1 MRKTTIAMVTLLCV
15 SSMILPTISSFNS
28 FQLEEHNTD
37 FKLSTESGNV
47 SVNVSGCTN
56 VTANNYDQNATLDD
70 GSCDFDLD
78 DDGILDADEIPG
90 CTDSRKYSNFAYLAN
105 NYNPHATDDD
115 GSCDYDLDDD
125 GVLDVDEVRGCTDS
139 RMFMNNRYLANNYNP
154 NATDNDGSCDYDL
167 DDDGINDIDE
177 KRGCTSIFS
186 SNYDPA
192 ATDDDGSC
200 DDLSIGG
207 FKLLKRQM
215 PYQYTSLNDD
225 RIIDS
230 KFSPD
235 GTQYATLHGSRVI
248 VWSTSSRTIVD
259 TFVLNSNWNV
269 FDLDWSP
276 DGNNISLIMN
286 AYSTAGV
293 LKSWITTLTFGV
305 ENYSYIALENGTHYW
320 GEIEYSPDGSMIAVA
335 YDRITAI
342 YNSANGEELWNVTSL
357 DSQYYYATDKKH
369 YSISWSPDGQ
379 KLAAS
384 IGISLYIYDVD
395 LMREIDHT
403 IHGTRGYDHYIS
415 SVSFSPDGTK
425 LAYCSNLGES
435 YLRSAF
441 GLLWKITYDSLSS
454 CTDIAWS
461 PDSQRIATSY
471 SSSGDHASAV
481 VVQYAKD
488 GSMLDRFGALRVLAC
503 EDTYYAYS
511 CGIVEGLDW
520 HNNGDYIIHSVSGY
534 NAGIYHW
541 EFDNTVEVI
550 FGCTVESATNY
561 DPSATTYDASCIFES
576 TSSYTN
582 NGNNGGTGY
591 YYNPGNFG
599 TGPGY
604 GGGTGPALFPP
615 LDMSDAWLGPMGSEE
630 ECVMVFCIIPM
641 VLICAFFILKN
652 QPSKVQ
658 LENAK
663 NEEKKFKESL
673 KKKIVKDEVTV
684 EINLPDLRKKRI

>member
-15 SSMILPTISSFNS
+15 SSMILPTISSVSS
-28 FQLEEHNTD
+28 FQLEEHNTN
-37 FKLSTESGNV
+37 FKSSTESDNV

-215 PYQYTSLNDD
+215 PYQYTSMNDD

-259 TFVLNSNWNV
+259 TFSLNSNWDV

-276 DGNNISLIMN
+276 NGNNISLIMN
-286 AYSTAGV
+286 AYSKAGT

-305 ENYSYIALENGTHYW
+305 ENYSYVALENGTHYW

-335 YDRITAI
+335 YDRFTAI
-342 YNSANGEELWNVTSL
+342 YNSTNGEELWSVTSPN
-357 DSQYYYATDKKH
+357 SQYYYYERYYDH
-369 YSISWSPDGQ
+369 SVSWSPDGL

-384 IGISLYIYDVD
+384 IGDSLYLYDVN
-395 LMREIDHT
+395 LMQEINHIT
-403 IHGTRGYDHYIS
+403 LEYRGLDHYIS
-415 SVSFSPDGTK
+415 SVAFSPDGTR
-425 LAYCSNLGES
+425 LAYCSNKGES
-435 YLRSAF
+435 YLRGAS

-461 PDSQRIATSY
+461 PDSERIATSY

-503 EDTYYAYS
+503 EDTYSYS
-511 CGIVEGLDW
+511 CGVVEGLDW
-520 HNNGDYIIHSVSGY
+520 HNNGDYILHSVSGY

-615 LDMSDAWLGPMGSEE
+615 LDMSDTWLGPMDSEG
-630 ECVMVFCIIPM
+630 ECFMVFCFIPM
-641 VLICAFFILKN
+641 VLMFAFFVLKN

-663 NEEKKFKESL
+663 NEEKKFHESL